1 MDEGYIKFNCEWV
14 KSKLN
19 FDISIMNHWRDN
31 LFDLKLIGA
40 YDNGIGY
47 GNISVRTDDGFV
59 ISGSTTG
66 NLRKLNIGHYSKVIA
81 YDFNK
86 NFLKCVGP
94 IKASSESMSHAAVY
108 ESNPK
113 INAVIHVHNLDLWTK
128 LLNKVPTTS
137 KNAKYGTPEM
147 AYEIKK
153 LFKETKVFN
162 KKIFVMKGHKEGIFC
177 FGNDLN
183 EASKVLLD
191 LV

>member
-137 KNAKYGTPEM
+137 KMLNMVLLKWHMKLKNYSRKLKYS
-147 AYEIKK
+147 IKK
-153 LFKETKVFN
+153 YL
-162 KKIFVMKGHKEGIFC
+162 
-177 FGNDLN
+177 
-183 EASKVLLD
+183 S
-191 LV
+191 